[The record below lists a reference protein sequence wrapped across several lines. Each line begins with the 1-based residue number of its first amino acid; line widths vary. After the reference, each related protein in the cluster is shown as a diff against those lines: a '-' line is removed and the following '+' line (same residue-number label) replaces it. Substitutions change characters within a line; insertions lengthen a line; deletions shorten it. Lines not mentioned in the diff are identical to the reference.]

1 MGPRLAVW
9 AILGWKA
16 AFTLTWRILSGGLIS
31 SASAEL
37 SVYNFQVLSLI
48 LFTQQGK
55 EGESE

>member
-1 MGPRLAVW
+1 VW